1 MPTKRNKAGKQ
12 QPYVPEGHGDASGEY
27 AEHGTG
33 SNQHYVSPEDVKRQL
48 GYTPK
53 EVKPETKTPK
63 DLVEKLNGSENEKVK
78 NFKNTILGTYRLS
91 KDEKEKFE
99 KIIESADKECLDRI
113 TNLQN
118 VKYQK
123 TSKRAYFKPG
133 VNSVNINKDDLFD
146 ELRPSGEVLF
156 HEYGHAINWNSKLAG
171 EMKQKANIGGFKNF
185 EYTTKAPASYTY
197 ISEKYKMSLQDMLIE
212 EYNNNLGNT
221 KAKELEK
228 EIRKNTDEQL
238 VIRLKNKIGE
248 ENYNN
253 FIKERDI
260 LYNQENEEV
269 RKLEIER
276 SAQTKLLYTNQI
288 TFKEFS
294 PIQDAIINK
303 INNVRD
309 NTQNKIKEASLKYGN
324 FIENKDIIVKNIKKE
339 NNAKYSSLSDV
350 VSGAS
355 KGDLTLNGYCHSKK
369 YWGESKSS
377 RGDEFFAEAYSAKTS
392 NPTGYNTFKQYFP
405 KTMEIFEE
413 ILKRS

>member
-1 MPTKRNKAGKQ
+1 MPTKRNKAGQQ

-33 SNQHYVSPEDVKRQL
+33 SNQHYASPDDVKRQL

-78 NFKNTILGTYRLS
+78 NFKNTILGTYKLS

-99 KIIESADKECLDRI
+99 KIIEGADKECLDRI
-113 TNLQN
+113 ANLQN

-123 TSKRAYFKPG
+123 TSKRAYFQPG
-133 VNSVNINKDDLFD
+133 GNSVNIKKDDLFD

-156 HEYGHAINWNSKLAG
+156 HEYGHAIDWNSKLAG
-171 EMKQKANIGGFKNF
+171 EMKQKANIRGFKNF

-212 EYNNNLGNT
+212 EYNNNLGHT

-228 EIRKNTDEQL
+228 EIRKNIDEQL

-260 LYNQENEEV
+260 LYNSD
-269 RKLEIER
+269 I
-276 SAQTKLLYTNQI
+276 TNTI
-288 TFKEFS
+288 
-294 PIQDAIINK
+294 
-303 INNVRD
+303 
-309 NTQNKIKEASLKYGN
+309 GGWN
-324 FIENKDIIVKNIKKE
+324 FVDKNI
-339 NNAKYSSLSDV
+339 
-350 VSGAS
+350 
-355 KGDLTLNGYCHSKK
+355 CC
-369 YWGESKSS
+369 
-377 RGDEFFAEAYSAKTS
+377 
-392 NPTGYNTFKQYFP
+392 Q
-405 KTMEIFEE
+405 
-413 ILKRS
+413 